1 MTTRVR
7 PPAGAPTPPAIGL
20 PPDGAPSAVTTPG
33 AARRPRA
40 LTGLGSVVL
49 WLAVRL
55 YPLVLLVIV
64 WHVLGVRGVLG
75 NQFVMP
81 LPGQVLDQAVVLWQD
96 GTLPQAI
103 AVTLRRVLTAYAL
116 AIVVGVSLGVAVGR
130 LPWVRMAMRPLMSF
144 FFPTPKVAI
153 YPALLIIFGLGAAS
167 KIALGF
173 AEALFPVL
181 LATAA
186 ATSQVELRLVWS
198 ARSLGVS
205 ERGTLWRIVL
215 PSTLPGILTGARISL
230 IGALVGVFLA
240 EMIAGSDGLGQ
251 LMVVAYRVLETAD
264 MYVAVVTVSLLGF
277 LLDRTFLWTRR
288 RLLVWAPEGEQ

>member
-1 MTTRVR
+1 M
-7 PPAGAPTPPAIGL
+7 
-20 PPDGAPSAVTTPG
+20 
-33 AARRPRA
+33 
-40 LTGLGSVVL
+40 VL

-55 YPLVLLVIV
+55 YPLVLVVVV

-96 GTLPQAI
+96 GTLPEAI

-130 LPWVRMAMRPLMSF
+130 LPWVRMALRPLMSF